1 MSSLPPMDELMR
13 TLVVIATY
21 NEIENLPCLVETILD
36 LAHELDVLVIDDNS
50 PDGTGHWVREHAERE
65 PRLHLIE
72 RAGKLGLG
80 TATFTGLRYAIE
92 QRYDYVVTMDADFSH
107 HPRYIPGLVAGLSNQ
122 PDPAPDVVI
131 GSRYVPG
138 GSIQGWPFYRRW
150 MSWAVNR
157 YARLFLRLPV
167 ADCSGAFRCY
177 RITALQTVDWERM
190 QSSGYSYLEELLWVL
205 RQQGT
210 TFTEIPIEFVDRQ
223 TGHSKINGRE
233 ALAALWIIFQL
244 GIWGRR

>member
-1 MSSLPPMDELMR
+1 MDKLMR

-21 NEIENLPCLVETILD
+21 NEIENLPRLVETILS
-36 LAHELDVLVIDDNS
+36 LADDLDVLVIDDNS
-50 PDGTGHWVREHAERE
+50 PDGTGHWVREQSDRE

-72 RAGKLGLG
+72 RASKLGLG

-92 QRYDYVVTMDADFSH
+92 QRYDCAVTMDADFSH
-107 HPRYIPGLVAGLSNQ
+107 HPRYIPELVAGLSDQ
-122 PDPAPDVVI
+122 RDPAPDVVI
-131 GSRYVPG
+131 GSRYVSG
-138 GSIQGWPFYRRW
+138 GRIQGWPLYRRW

-177 RITALQTVDWERM
+177 RITALQNLDWGRM

-205 RQQGT
+205 QQQGT
-210 TFTEIPIEFVDRQ
+210 TFAEIPIEFVDRQ
-223 TGHSKINGRE
+223 TGYSKINGRE
-233 ALAALWIIFQL
+233 ALAALWIIFRL

>member
-122 PDPAPDVVI
+122 SDPAPDVVI

-177 RITALQTVDWERM
+177 RITALQSVDWDRM
-190 QSSGYSYLEELLWVL
+190 QSAGYSYLEELLWVL